1 MCFPFFFF
9 FLFSPAAK
17 TVVVKHLFLEREA
30 KFKAGGNLVKRVPG
44 ARREGERALFNAT
57 QSRREASYCRAKIC
71 SLSLS
76 PRPVSQEQVILMT
89 ICAPDNETIK
99 TINSYEEGGGKRTKK
114 REKEDGNL
122 RYSSVRKFPFAFI
135 KIAISV
141 YN

>member
-1 MCFPFFFF
+1 
-9 FLFSPAAK
+9 
-17 TVVVKHLFLEREA
+17 
-30 KFKAGGNLVKRVPG
+30 
-44 ARREGERALFNAT
+44 
-57 QSRREASYCRAKIC
+57 
-71 SLSLS
+71 
-76 PRPVSQEQVILMT
+76 MT

>member
-1 MCFPFFFF
+1 MHYLTRHSRGERRLIVERKYAPFPF
-9 FLFSPAAK
+9 P
-17 TVVVKHLFLEREA
+17 
-30 KFKAGGNLVKRVPG
+30 
-44 ARREGERALFNAT
+44 
-57 QSRREASYCRAKIC
+57 
-71 SLSLS
+71 